1 MPKTVAVPDITMV
14 RKPKIK
20 LLKNEK
26 IAVSKLKES
35 LIEKFKLFDF
45 RVFGSKVRGNA
56 SSDSDIDVMI
66 EIEDYNPSVESAID
80 DIVFEI
86 NLNFDCF
93 ISTII
98 FSKKEI
104 EEGPLSESPIY
115 KLIQKEGVR
124 V

>member
-1 MPKTVAVPDITMV
+1 MV
-14 RKPKIK
+14 RKPQIN
-20 LLKNEK
+20 LLENEK
-26 IAVSKLKES
+26 IAVTKLKES

-45 RVFGSKVRGNA
+45 RVYGSKARGNA
-56 SSDSDIDVMI
+56 SPDSDIDVMI
-66 EIEDYNPSVESAID
+66 EIEDYNPSVESTID

-98 FSKKEI
+98 FSKKEL

-115 KLIQKEGVR
+115 KIIQKEGVT

>member
-1 MPKTVAVPDITMV
+1 LPKTVAVPIIAMV
-14 RKPKIK
+14 RKPQIK
-20 LLKNEK
+20 LLENEK

-35 LIEKFKLFDF
+35 LIEKFKLYDF
-45 RVFGSKVRGNA
+45 RVFGSKARGNA

-115 KLIQKEGVR
+115 KLIQREGVR

>member
-1 MPKTVAVPDITMV
+1 LPKTVAVPIITMV
-14 RKPKIK
+14 KKPQIK
-20 LLKNEK
+20 LLENEK

-35 LIEKFKLFDF
+35 LIDKFKVFDF
-45 RVFGSKVRGNA
+45 RVFGSKARGNA
-56 SSDSDIDVMI
+56 SPDSDIDVMI
-66 EIEDYNPSVESAID
+66 EIEDYNPSVESEID

-98 FSKKEI
+98 FSKKEL

-115 KLIQKEGVR
+115 KIIQKEGVTI
-124 V
+124 

>member
-1 MPKTVAVPDITMV
+1 MAN
-14 RKPKIK
+14 KPLIK
-20 LLKNEK
+20 LLENE
-26 IAVSKLKES
+26 IMAVSKLKES

-45 RVFGSKVRGNA
+45 RVFGSKARGNA
-56 SSDSDIDVMI
+56 SPDSDIDVMI
-66 EIEDYNPSVESAID
+66 EIEDYTPSVESTID

-98 FSKKEI
+98 FSRKEL

-115 KLIQKEGVR
+115 KIIQKEGVT

>member
-1 MPKTVAVPDITMV
+1 MV
-14 RKPKIK
+14 KKPQIK
-20 LLKNEK
+20 LLENEK

-35 LIEKFKLFDF
+35 LMEKFKLFDF
-45 RVFGSKVRGNA
+45 RVFGSKARGNA

-86 NLNFDCF
+86 NLKFDCF

-98 FSKKEI
+98 FSKKEL

-115 KLIQKEGVR
+115 KIIQKEGVR